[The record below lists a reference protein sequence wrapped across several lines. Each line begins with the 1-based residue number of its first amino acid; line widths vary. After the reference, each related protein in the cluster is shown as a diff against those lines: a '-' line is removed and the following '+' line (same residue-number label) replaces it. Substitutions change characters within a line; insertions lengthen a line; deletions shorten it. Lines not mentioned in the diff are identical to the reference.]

1 MFKIGSKFF
10 SLQWHFKTSYTVFL
24 GINRTSLDGSK
35 KVPPYVYYCIGNH
48 AIHSDEEIPEMN
60 NKQLCAF
67 TTIFFFSDSTH
78 AYIILSY
85 ISIYRRTKNVTQS
98 MNVINK

>member
-1 MFKIGSKFF
+1 MDQKFF
-10 SLQWHFKTSYTVFL
+10 RCSGTLKQAVRIFL

-48 AIHSDEEIPEMN
+48 AIHSDDEIPEMN

-67 TTIFFFSDSTH
+67 TNLFFFSDLTH
-78 AYIILSY
+78 AYIIFDLPQDKECDTEYERKKQITIHS
-85 ISIYRRTKNVTQS
+85 
-98 MNVINK
+98 